1 MTTPSWLRDSWE
13 RVRTTTTKSYAQ
25 EGRDA
30 VAPPASSTTFTR
42 PSYAPGVLEES
53 NGRTTL
59 TVEQWAARLGSQA
72 RGRTPYRYPVAP
84 PRFTPVTY
92 NPEGYS
98 FRPSWDARNDGAAVR
113 IAGYAHDSL
122 RSEPITDPPNVARPV
137 SWTDPIYE
145 RFAVDSE
152 GKARSQTWSQLSD
165 MERWAWM
172 NAAEALGG
180 GPRTGESTY
189 GNYLAKSSMAVT
201 AGYNRTAWDF
211 LMDDI
216 AAGFMPEKILNGPNA
231 LAEDDSSGGS
241 SSYGGGGGGYSGGGG
256 GGGGSVS
263 LTNPASARGLLLQTM
278 QSVLGRNPTDREYRD
293 FIKTL
298 TETEMAN
305 PSTVSVE
312 GDVVVQSGGTDPGVV
327 ALEFAQAQEDY
338 KSTQANKFYNAFM
351 GALGGGV
358 SG

>member
-1 MTTPSWLRDSWE
+1 MTTPSWLRDSWD
-13 RVRTTTTKSYAQ
+13 RVRSNTTSYAQ
-25 EGRDA
+25 AGKDA
-30 VAPPASSTTFTR
+30 VASSAPTTATTFTR

-53 NGRTTL
+53 NGRTTM
-59 TVEQWAARLGSQA
+59 TVQQWAERLGSRA
-72 RGRTPYRYPVAP
+72 RGRTPYRYPVPP
-84 PRFTPVTY
+84 PRFNPVTY
-92 NPEGYS
+92 NPEAYS
-98 FRPSWDARNDGAAVR
+98 FRPSWDARNEGAAVR

-145 RFAVDSE
+145 RFKNDAE
-152 GKARSQTWSQLSD
+152 GVGRSQTWSQLTD
-165 MERWAWM
+165 AERFAWM

-216 AAGFMPEKILNGPNA
+216 AAGFMPEKILDGPNA
-231 LAEDDSSGGS
+231 LAEDDSSGS
-241 SSYGGGGGGYSGGGG
+241 YSYGSGGGGGG

-278 QSVLGRNPTDREYRD
+278 QGVLGRNPTDREYKD

-327 ALEFAQAQEDY
+327 AMDFVEGLPEFNSAAGQRTFD
-338 KSTQANKFYNAFM
+338 SFM
-351 GALGGGV
+351 QVLGA
-358 SG
+358 